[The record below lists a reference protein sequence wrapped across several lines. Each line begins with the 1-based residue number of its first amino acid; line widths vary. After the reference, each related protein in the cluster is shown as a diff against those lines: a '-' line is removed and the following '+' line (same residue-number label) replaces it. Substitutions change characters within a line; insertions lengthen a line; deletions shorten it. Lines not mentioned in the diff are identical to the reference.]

1 MRQRIILTFATLL
14 LWIGTTLGQE
24 KPVPH
29 GAARVVFDG
38 RIATVRLAQHFTT
51 TIRLPEP
58 VSSVIIG
65 DPGLFQAEHSPN
77 EPLLVFVKPIS
88 AIGESNILISTNIGR
103 QFSLLLRTGT
113 ESGQPKADFDLLV
126 VCRSTGSTFI
136 EESFPT
142 SLIAETITLGARTS
156 IQPVKGASELTVTDR
171 LSALMERQ
179 RVGPLPELQG
189 ERLKVG
195 IGQVEHHGA
204 QFVVPFSVLNTTNET
219 VELMT
224 PQIQMAGRV
233 KSGLLGNS
241 SHWTT
246 VDQIPVLD
254 FWIDKRKLAAGART
268 DGVVLFGRPTFKQ
281 SNESLLLQIAEAARV
296 DQPVLVPI
304 RFSVNTNEEE
314 NHD

>member
-1 MRQRIILTFATLL
+1 MRHRIILIFATVLL
-14 LWIGTTLGQE
+14 AIGVTVGQE
-24 KPVPH
+24 KPVPRSS
-29 GAARVVFDG
+29 ARVVFDG
-38 RIATVRLAQHFTT
+38 RIATIRLSQHFTT

-77 EPLLVFVKPIS
+77 EPQLVFVRPIS
-88 AIGESNILISTNIGR
+88 AIGETNILISTTAGR
-103 QFSLLLRTGT
+103 QFSLLLRSIAD
-113 ESGQPKADFDLLV
+113 SGQLNRDVDLLV
-126 VCRSTGSTFI
+126 VCRSAGSSFI

-142 SLIAETITLGARTS
+142 SLIAETIALGERTLIR
-156 IQPVKGASELTVTDR
+156 
-171 LSALMERQ
+171 MEKEKQ
-179 RVGPLPELQG
+179 VPIFMGPLPELQG
-189 ERLKVG
+189 DRLKVG
-195 IGQVEHHGA
+195 IGRIEQHDS
-204 QFVVPFSVLNTTNET
+204 QFTVSFTVVNATNET

-224 PQIQMAGRV
+224 PQIQLAGRV
-233 KSGLLGNS
+233 KSGLFGSS

-254 FWIDKRKLAAGART
+254 FRIDKRKLASGART
-268 DGVVLFGRPTFKQ
+268 DGVVSFGRPVFKQ

-314 NHD
+314 KHD